1 MATRITETDKWND
14 SFFLNLNPYEKLTFI
29 YITDNCD
36 DAGFMDLHYDTIA
49 PKLKMRVQE
58 LHHCINS
65 LLKAIAVNKSG
76 DKVWLKNYLKHQKKL
91 PLPIKNK
98 EGKAIFVKLNNSFED
113 FNRSPD
119 IERILKAAQNKTTT
133 EAEYDFTPPT
143 LSDAM
148 SWYRTTD
155 WFRNKWLRDGDA
167 EVENIFH
174 HYTKVGW
181 KTTGKTKI
189 VDWKV
194 AFQYCF
200 NRNFKERHKGLTPVQ
215 WEILQKQREE
225 DKLLKQNSNATTNTK
240 NNFGANRT
248 TNSKT
253 DILQKAN
260 DNLKNIVFN
269 KTK

>member
-49 PKLKMRVQE
+49 PKLKMGVQE

-143 LSDAM
+143 LADVMA
-148 SWYRTTD
+148 WFRTTD
-155 WFRNKWLRDGDA
+155 WFKKKYSTDRECEQIYN
-167 EVENIFH
+167 
-174 HYTKVGW
+174 HYSSCGWRVG
-181 KTTGKTKI
+181 KKKMQ
-189 VDWKV
+189 DWHK
-194 AFQYCF
+194 AWAYCF
-200 NRNFKERHKGLTPVQ
+200 NRNFTKYHQGLTPVQ
-215 WEILQKQREE
+215 WEILQKQREDE
-225 DKLLKQNSNATTNTK
+225 
-240 NNFGANRT
+240 R
-248 TNSKT
+248 
-253 DILQKAN
+253 LQKGESGKTN
-260 DNLKNIVFN
+260 FN
-269 KTK
+269 NNRSTDSKVDVLMKAGESVLNNVSFGKPKR